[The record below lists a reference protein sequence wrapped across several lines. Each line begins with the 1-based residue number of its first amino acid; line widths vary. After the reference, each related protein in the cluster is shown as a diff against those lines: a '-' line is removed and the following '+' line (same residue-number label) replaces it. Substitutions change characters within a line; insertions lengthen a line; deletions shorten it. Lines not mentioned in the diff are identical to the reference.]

1 MSLTKS
7 SGKYLSIFTPA
18 TGRERRDNFEDYWA
32 YSQDHAG
39 KILEDDKNLT
49 RKKATLDAFQS
60 KPVRSRKPLLD
71 PERFYRNYVQMLEDP
86 TLLDRKTLLLTFL
99 YKFARHEW
107 VGISAAW
114 DGIPTMAESQ
124 TTCDRISRYHLAEAF
139 CHIRL
144 FHEMFRTF
152 QLDRVEW
159 VPLGKWM
166 GRVYRIFP
174 KFPESLM
181 SPPAFVSEL
190 MGLTLYRHID
200 RLLDDVFADE
210 PEARDR
216 VRVLLREIMIDELAH
231 VGQRRNFMGPIG
243 LAASRLMVV
252 PMYRMFFRDI
262 PESKLLFDVE
272 GMIQDGIDFDY
283 STMSPDVIAASW
295 VPSYCRAGARAA
307 EEAASGMGA
316 PIALK

>member
-1 MSLTKS
+1 MNVSTCS
-7 SGKYLSIFTPA
+7 AKYRSIFSPA
-18 TGRERRDNFEDYWA
+18 TGRQRLDNFEDYWA
-32 YSQDHAG
+32 YSQDHSG
-39 KILEDDKNLT
+39 TILEDEKNLSLKKET
-49 RKKATLDAFQS
+49 LEGFQRK
-60 KPVRSRKPLLD
+60 PIRSRRPLVD
-71 PERFYRNYVQMLEDP
+71 PERFYRNYVQMADAPEK
-86 TLLDRKTLLLTFL
+86 LDRKTLLLTFL

-114 DGIPTMAESQ
+114 DGIPSMAQSR
-124 TTCDRISRYHLAEAF
+124 TTTDRISRYHLCEEF

-174 KFPESLM
+174 KFPEGLM

-200 RLLDDVFADE
+200 RLLDDVFEDE
-210 PEARDR
+210 PEARER
-216 VRVLLREIMIDELAH
+216 VRLLLREIMIDELAH

-243 LAASRLMVV
+243 LALSRLMVV
-252 PMYRMFFRDI
+252 PMYRLFFRDI

-272 GMIQDGIDFDY
+272 GMIQDGMTFDY
-283 STMSPDVIAASW
+283 STMAPDVIAKSW
-295 VPSYCRAGARAA
+295 VPSYCRVGAFPALNV
-307 EEAASGMGA
+307 A
-316 PIALK
+316 PRIDAPAV